1 MEYFHVD
8 VFSNEILY
16 GNGLTVVFCNEELED
31 NLMLKLT
38 QEFKQF
44 ETIFVRRIDNS
55 IFNARIF
62 TVDEELDF
70 AGHPILG
77 AAATIH
83 SHIFRNEED
92 MAITFQLNQ
101 KQL

>member
-8 VFSNEILY
+8 VFSNEILS

-44 ETIFVRRIDNS
+44 ETIFLRKIDDN

-70 AGHPILG
+70 AGRILY
-77 AAATIH
+77 
-83 SHIFRNEED
+83 
-92 MAITFQLNQ
+92 
-101 KQL
+101 